1 MPSQLRVMASQHC
14 VMPSRQRV
22 MPSDS
27 YVMPSRSR
35 VTASQHCVTPSHF
48 YVIPSRQR
56 VMPSDSCVI
65 PVRTRVTVHHL
76 PNPQGQTHSA
86 NYFKVNS
93 FYCLRKEFALALFFC
108 NPTTFLLRKL
118 KTISTINIFL
128 GRQLYNRTTSHLFF
142 GISRWTIT
150 LTTHDGCGCG

>member
-1 MPSQLRVMASQHC
+1 MYFDGNSCVTPSQHRVRASQHC
-14 VMPSRQRV
+14 VEPSRQRV

-27 YVMPSRSR
+27 CVMPSRSR
-35 VTASQHCVTPSHF
+35 VTPSHF

-65 PVRTRVTVHHL
+65 PVRSRVTAHHL

-93 FYCLRKEFALALFFC
+93 FYCLRKEFALAVFFC

-128 GRQLYNRTTSHLFF
+128 SGQLRRRTDKKQ
-142 GISRWTIT
+142 
-150 LTTHDGCGCG
+150 DGCGCG